1 VLATWA
7 NDYLNGLTA
16 TRYQGPADSEDAHTG
31 LNLWIGRFAGACVR
45 AVQDAAFFEA
55 RVQDLEGEW
64 RARLGQVRA
73 DSATD
78 LLLRALP
85 GAPVLTVSSAA
96 ELVDRT
102 FPAVND
108 AIARLTEAGV
118 VAQISI
124 GKRNRAFEA
133 KEVIDAFTSLE
144 RQLASPAGDTRSS
157 AASRPVTPRPPTG

>member
-1 VLATWA
+1 M
-7 NDYLNGLTA
+7 
-16 TRYQGPADSEDAHTG
+16 R
-31 LNLWIGRFAGACVR
+31 AG
-45 AVQDAAFFEA
+45 
-55 RVQDLEGEW
+55 
-64 RARLGQVRA
+64 
-73 DSATD
+73 SATD

-96 ELVDRT
+96 ELVGRT

-133 KEVIDAFTSLE
+133 KDVIDAFTSLE

-157 AASRPVTPRPPTG
+157 PPSRPVTPRPPTG